1 MKRENRKEE
10 IIHTSAILF
19 KEKGYSAVTMRD
31 IANEMGI
38 KAASLYNHIKSKQ
51 EILNC
56 IIVSLAE
63 EFTKSMNTIANSNI
77 SSIQKLE
84 AIINLHV
91 TITTNNEN
99 EMAALNVDW
108 MHLEEQLDYYLGLR
122 EDYENNFRNI
132 IKRGIENKEITD
144 IDVDIMLFSILST
157 LRSLYL
163 WIPKKEDCNPKKL
176 ASNLSSVLLRGI
188 YNPERTFLE

>member
-1 MKRENRKEE
+1 MKIQTRKQE
-10 IIHTSAILF
+10 IIHTAAILF

-63 EFTKSMNTIANSNI
+63 EFTKGMNTIVASSI

-84 AIINLHV
+84 AIIELHV
-91 TITTNNEN
+91 NITTNNEN
-99 EMAALNVDW
+99 EMASLNADW

-122 EDYENNFRNI
+122 EDYENNFRSI
-132 IKRGIENKEITD
+132 IKDGINKHEI
-144 IDVDIMLFSILST
+144 INLDVDVMLFSILST

-163 WIPKKEDCNPKKL
+163 WIPKKEVCKPKQL
-176 ASNLSSVLLRGI
+176 AINLSKVLLKGVAH
-188 YNPERTFLE
+188 

>member
-1 MKRENRKEE
+1 MKIQTRKQE
-10 IIHTSAILF
+10 IIHTAAILF

-63 EFTKSMNTIANSNI
+63 KFTKGMNTIVGNPI

-84 AIINLHV
+84 AIIELHV
-91 TITTNNEN
+91 NITTNNEN
-99 EMAALNVDW
+99 EMASLNADW

-122 EDYENNFRNI
+122 EDYENNFRSI
-132 IKRGIENKEITD
+132 IKDGINKHEI
-144 IDVDIMLFSILST
+144 INLDVDVMLFSILST

-163 WIPKKEDCNPKKL
+163 WIPKKEVCKPKQL
-176 ASNLSSVLLRGI
+176 AINLSKVLIRGI
-188 YNPERTFLE
+188 YLPQNLI